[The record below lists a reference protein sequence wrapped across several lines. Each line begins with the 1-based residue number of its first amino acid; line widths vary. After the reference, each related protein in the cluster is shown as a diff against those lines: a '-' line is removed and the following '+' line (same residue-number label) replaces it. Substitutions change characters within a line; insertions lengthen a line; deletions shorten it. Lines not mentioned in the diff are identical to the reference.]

1 MIDTVAQVMVIALVL
16 LLVLFSL
23 VVFRQVQMMTKV
35 LLVPVDKGFRM
46 LGLGLV
52 IYSVLVLWLAVVL

>member
-1 MIDTVAQVMVIALVL
+1 MIDTIAQLMVIALTVL
-16 LLVLFSL
+16 LLLFSL

>member
-35 LLVPVDKGFRM
+35 LLVPVDKGFRI

>member
-1 MIDTVAQVMVIALVL
+1 MIDTIAQLMVIALTVL
-16 LLVLFSL
+16 LLLFSL

-52 IYSVLVLWLAVVL
+52 IYSVR

>member
-1 MIDTVAQVMVIALVL
+1 MIDTIAQLMVIALTVL
-16 LLVLFSL
+16 LLLFSL

-52 IYSVLVLWLAVVL
+52 IYSVLVLWLAVIL

>member
-1 MIDTVAQVMVIALVL
+1 
-16 LLVLFSL
+16 
-23 VVFRQVQMMTKV
+23 MTKV

>member
-1 MIDTVAQVMVIALVL
+1 MIDTIAQIMVIALTVL
-16 LLVLFSL
+16 LLLFSL

>member
-52 IYSVLVLWLAVVL
+52 IYSVLVLWLAVIL

>member
-1 MIDTVAQVMVIALVL
+1 MIDIVAQIMVIALVL

-52 IYSVLVLWLAVVL
+52 IYSVLVLWLAVIL

>member
-1 MIDTVAQVMVIALVL
+1 MIDTIVQLMVIALTVL
-16 LLVLFSL
+16 LLLFSL

-52 IYSVLVLWLAVVL
+52 IYSVLVLWLAVIL